1 MIESRIRAKSKAG
14 RQGPHPVCGQAR
26 WWPRT
31 IRGASLVACATLGL
45 LLSGPAFA
53 RADSHADAVT
63 GPANS
68 QHDSLPTQNK
78 IENNRGTEDR
88 TTPSKLERYNYGLL
102 WKIEHPTDDVA
113 PAYLFGT
120 IHVSDRRVLDLP
132 REVDSAF
139 RSARSYSME
148 VKADTATMLQM
159 SARFFYAPGSD
170 KNLRN
175 VCGTDTYELVR
186 TAMRGRGLPDVM
198 VLRLKPWAA
207 MLLMSQQPVMDLE
220 EANRLNLDSWLYNR
234 ALREGKS
241 VHALETIDEHLSGF
255 ENLTDEEQVLLL
267 RKSMRYG
274 SDDRDA
280 REALIQM
287 YLQREIGVLIQ
298 SDDESGE
305 HSERFE
311 LNMAADD
318 STVDYDKGVPPEQL
332 RREEQAEKK
341 LHHTLVV
348 ERNAIMVRAMQNRLA
363 EGGAFVAVGAAH
375 LPGEAG
381 MLHLL
386 EQQGYRLTRVY

>member
-1 MIESRIRAKSKAG
+1 MIELINIVAGKASPHG
-14 RQGPHPVCGQAR
+14 RYRVCRKTGLR
-26 WWPRT
+26 PRT
-31 IRGASLVACATLGL
+31 VRGARLLVCTTLLL
-45 LLSGPAFA
+45 LLSGPTFA
-53 RADSHADAVT
+53 RADSQSDTVDE
-63 GPANS
+63 PANS
-68 QHDSLPTQNK
+68 HQSALPTRDK
-78 IENNRGTEDR
+78 IENERRFDDR
-88 TTPSKLERYNYGLL
+88 AAPSKPDRYDYGLL
-102 WKIEHPTDDVA
+102 WKIEHPNDDVA

-132 REVDSAF
+132 REVDTAF

-175 VCGTDTYELVR
+175 VCGTDTYERVR
-186 TAMRGRGLPDVM
+186 AAMRGRGLPDVM

-207 MLLMSQQPVMDLE
+207 MLLMSQQPAMDLE

-274 SDDRDA
+274 SDDREA

-287 YLQREIGVLIQ
+287 YLRREIGVLIQ
-298 SDDESGE
+298 SNDESGE

-311 LNMAADD
+311 LNMTADD
-318 STVDYDKGVPPEQL
+318 SAVDYDKDIPPEQL
-332 RREEQAEKK
+332 HREEQAEKK

-348 ERNAIMVRAMQNRLA
+348 ERNAIMVRAMQSRLA